1 MLKTA
6 ALLAGAT
13 TVGWLVLRHRAT
25 ARRHQAEQRHLAEEL
40 SATRAREEAA
50 ASERTQLEATLR
62 ATQDAAEAQRAAL
75 QQLSSELGERLLQQ
89 QADSFQSTAA
99 ALERRALAESEALRA
114 AYETATAE
122 RNERLQ
128 VELQPVHDTLQQLAE
143 TTVATD
149 SRSAAEFSRLV
160 TLVQGLADEERA
172 HREDTRR
179 IGSALRVSQIRGR
192 FGEWTLQ
199 RTLEASGLQQGVHF
213 LVQPTGR
220 DEEGTFRPDVLVLLP
235 GDRCVVIDSKA
246 PLESLLDAQHA
257 TSQAERDAC
266 LDRHAKALRTHVDQL
281 AQKKYAARMAASAPH
296 RSMLN
301 GTILFL
307 PADAVLDAALR
318 RDAQVLQHAASRH
331 VHLVT
336 PTTLLLALSVVEELW
351 RQDGR
356 DRRADEIEQ
365 LGTDVLERMGVVIG
379 HVARLQ
385 RHVSETVAA
394 YNSLTASLESR
405 LLPVARRLEELGVR
419 ARDSVPSVSE
429 IHTLPRELGPRLE
442 SVRVSTTASNP
453 DDNVDGDSR
462 AAA

>member
-1 MLKTA
+1 M
-6 ALLAGAT
+6 
-13 TVGWLVLRHRAT
+13 GWLVLRHRAT
-25 ARRHQAEQRHLAEEL
+25 ARRHQAEQQQLAEEL

-50 ASERTQLEATLR
+50 ARERTQLAATLR

-114 AYETATAE
+114 AYQTATAE
-122 RNERLQ
+122 RNERLH
-128 VELQPVHDTLQQLAE
+128 VELQPVHDTLQRLAE

-149 SRSAAEFSRLV
+149 SRYAAEFSRLV
-160 TLVQGLADEERA
+160 TLVQGLTEEERA

-199 RTLEASGLQQGVHF
+199 RTLEAAGLQQGVHF

-266 LDRHAKALRTHVDQL
+266 LDRHARALRTHVDQL
-281 AQKKYAARMAASAPH
+281 AQKEYAARMAASAPR

-419 ARDSVPSVSE
+419 ARDQVPSVSE

-442 SVRVSTTASNP
+442 RVCASTTAP
-453 DDNVDGDSR
+453 GQDDNATPGEPR

>member
-1 MLKTA
+1 MLAVAGTA
-6 ALLAGAT
+6 AM
-13 TVGWLVLRHRAT
+13 VWLVVRTRAE
-25 ARRHQAEQRHLAEEL
+25 ARSHAAEQQRLEAELAAL
-40 SATRAREEAA
+40 RAREEETVV
-50 ASERTQLEATLR
+50 ERAQLDATLR
-62 ATQDAAEAQRAAL
+62 ATQEAAEAQRTAL
-75 QQLSSELGERLLQQ
+75 QQLSSELGDRLLQQ
-89 QADSFQSTAA
+89 QADAFQTTAA
-99 ALERRALAESEALRA
+99 ALERRAIAESEALRA

-122 RNERLQ
+122 RNERLHL
-128 VELQPVHDTLQQLAE
+128 ELQPVHETLQRLAE
-143 TTVATD
+143 TSVATD
-149 SRSAAEFSRLV
+149 TRSATEFARLA
-160 TLVQGLADEERA
+160 TLVQGLTNEERA

-199 RTLEASGLQQGVHF
+199 RTLEAAGLQPNVHF
-213 LVQPTGR
+213 LVQPTSR

-429 IHTLPRELGPRLE
+429 IDTLPRELGPRLE

-453 DDNVDGDSR
+453 DENVDGDSR